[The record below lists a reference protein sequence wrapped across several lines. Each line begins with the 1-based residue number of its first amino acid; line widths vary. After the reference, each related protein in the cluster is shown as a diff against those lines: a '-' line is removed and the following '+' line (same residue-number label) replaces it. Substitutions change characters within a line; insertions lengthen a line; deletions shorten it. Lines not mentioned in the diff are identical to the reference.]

1 MSRQF
6 DLLMTQFS
14 VGDRVECG
22 TQVDGRWLSRID
34 GVGEVIAIGR
44 FYLSVQLDDGR
55 VVRVV
60 PENARLLGGR

>member
-22 TQVDGRWLSRID
+22 AHVDGRWVVD
-34 GVGEVIAIGR
+34 AVGEVLSIGQ
-44 FYLSVQLDDGR
+44 FYLSVELSSG

-60 PENARLLGGR
+60 PENARLMGGR

>member
-1 MSRQF
+1 MAGQM

-22 TQVDGRWLSRID
+22 AHVDGRWLSRID

-44 FYLSVQLDDGR
+44 FYLSVQLDSGR